1 MDVTVTITIPGLL
14 VFLAIGLLFAA
25 KKVLR

>member
-14 VFLAIGLLFAA
+14 VFLAIGVAFAA
-25 KKVLR
+25 KKVMR